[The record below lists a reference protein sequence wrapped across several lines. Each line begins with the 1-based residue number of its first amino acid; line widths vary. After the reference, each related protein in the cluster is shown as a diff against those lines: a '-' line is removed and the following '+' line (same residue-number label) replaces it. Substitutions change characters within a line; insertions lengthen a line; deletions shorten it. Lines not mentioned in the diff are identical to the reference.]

1 MLQRRHIWNRGGL
14 ARRVLRRGLGLVYNS
29 ALYGMVIYCIG
40 CVIPTPLDRAP
51 TPPNYGPV
59 WVTGR
64 VSPSFGPASESVSS
78 AIALSLA
85 ATDPNANDTLKV
97 RLFVPNSAVAGGL
110 QYLDIETTLTSAPD
124 SDDPNLRIGSLDP
137 PLCRNA
143 MSGTSF
149 DVFAVVADRDFTGS
163 TANAVG
169 GLTDQNHWE
178 LTCM

>member
-1 MLQRRHIWNRGGL
+1 MLQRQNIWKRDGL
-14 ARRVLRRGLGLVYNS
+14 ARRVLRTGLRIVHNS

-51 TPPNYGPV
+51 APVNYGPV

-64 VSPSFGPASESVSS
+64 VSPMFGPTSESVLS
-78 AIALSLA
+78 AIPLSLV
-85 ATDPNANDTLKV
+85 ATDPNPSDTLKV
-97 RLFVPNSAVAGGL
+97 RLFVPNSTVPGGL
-110 QYLDIETTLTSAPD
+110 QFLDIETTLTSAPD
-124 SDDPNLRIGSLDP
+124 SDDPNLRIGALEP

-143 MSGTSF
+143 MPGTSF

-163 TANAVG
+163 TTSASG